1 MKTKILKLCIIALA
15 MHPLTF
21 FPVQGKVYAAGDDTQ
36 ASTEQT
42 TEASTLSEKDL
53 GDLNVTMGT
62 DGKITTSFDEK
73 TDSTSTWNTIF
84 QKYRVVI
91 TGISGIATLSFLA
104 IFIILMLKLAKSADN
119 PTERS
124 KVLNGVLWT
133 GIALALTGSATL
145 MCALA
150 WNALK

>member
-1 MKTKILKLCIIALA
+1 MKTRILKLCILALA
-15 MHPLTF
+15 MFPLTF
-21 FPVQGKVYAAGDDTQ
+21 FPSQERVYAAGEDK
-36 ASTEQT
+36 STEQS
-42 TEASTLSEKDL
+42 TEAATLNEKEL
-53 GDLNVTMGT
+53 GDLNVTMGS
-62 DGKITTSFDEK
+62 DGKITTTFDEK